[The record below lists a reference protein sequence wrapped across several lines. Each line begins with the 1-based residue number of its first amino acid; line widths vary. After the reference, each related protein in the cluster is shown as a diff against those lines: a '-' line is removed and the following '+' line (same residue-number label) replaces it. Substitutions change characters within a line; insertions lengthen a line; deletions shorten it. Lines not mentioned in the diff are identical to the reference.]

1 MRGDFPGSAPASA
14 PEPGDDPPDGGENRR
29 RRRALPLE
37 PKEPETHPSMNGNDP
52 IQILVVDDEAS
63 IRRLIDL
70 EISSENRVVTTAANA
85 REGMAKLRRRR
96 YDVAVLDIKLPDAN
110 GLELMAQF
118 QEVIPELEIVLV
130 TGFGDIDSA
139 VEAMR
144 MGAYDYITKPF
155 NLDRL
160 ELVIEKANQRVRLRR
175 ENRVLRHRQSAE
187 PNHKIIGQSPILD
200 DVRYM
205 IRKVAPTHVP
215 VLITGE
221 SGTGKNVVARN
232 IHQFSQRAEQP
243 LITKNCG
250 TLQKELIRSELFGY
264 RRGSFTGATESREGL
279 LVLADKGTLFL
290 DEVGELPMEVQA
302 SMLRVLENQ
311 TYRRVGGQDERQVD
325 IRFVFATNRNLSE
338 EVAAGRFSQALF
350 HRLNVFTIEMP
361 SLRARVEDI
370 PLLVEYFRCKLSMG
384 GPSCRISARAME
396 CLLAYQWPGNVR
408 ELQNVI
414 ERGIILSE
422 NGLLSERCL
431 PHELV
436 SAVRDTPRDSPFQ
449 SLEAMEKAHILRVL
463 KFAENNRAR
472 AAEILGI
479 GRKTLYRKLKKF
491 EMEEFGTT

>member
-1 MRGDFPGSAPASA
+1 
-14 PEPGDDPPDGGENRR
+14 
-29 RRRALPLE
+29 
-37 PKEPETHPSMNGNDP
+37 MNGADP
-52 IQILVVDDEAS
+52 IQILVVDDEKS

-70 EISSENRVVTTAANA
+70 EISSDHRVVATAANA
-85 REGMAKLRRRR
+85 REGLIKLRKQRF
-96 YDVAVLDIKLPDAN
+96 DVAVLDIMLPDAN
-110 GLELMAQF
+110 GLDLMIQF
-118 QEVIPELEIVLV
+118 QEMIPELEIILV

-175 ENRVLRHRQSAE
+175 ENRILRHHQSAK
-187 PNHKIIGQSPILD
+187 PNYKIIGQSPGLD

-205 IRKVAPTHVP
+205 VRKVAPTHVP

-232 IHQFSQRAEQP
+232 IHQLSGRAEQP

-279 LVLADKGTLFL
+279 LALANKGTLFL

-325 IRFVFATNRNLSE
+325 IRFLFATNRNLSE
-338 EVAAGRFSQALF
+338 EVSAGRFSQALF
-350 HRLNVFTIEMP
+350 HRLNVFTILLP
-361 SLRARVEDI
+361 PLRDRAEDI
-370 PLLVEYFRCKLSMG
+370 PLLVEYFREKLSEG
-384 GPSCRISARAME
+384 GPACRISARAME
-396 CLLAYQWPGNVR
+396 CLLAYHWPGNVR

-422 NGLLSERCL
+422 NGLVTERCL

-436 SAVRDTPRDSPFQ
+436 NAVRDTPRETPFQ
-449 SLEAMEKAHILRVL
+449 SLEELEKAHILRVL
-463 KFAENNRAR
+463 KFTEDNRVR

-479 GRKTLYRKLKKF
+479 GRKTLYRKLKKY
-491 EMEEFGTT
+491 EMEEFEAR

>member
-1 MRGDFPGSAPASA
+1 
-14 PEPGDDPPDGGENRR
+14 
-29 RRRALPLE
+29 
-37 PKEPETHPSMNGNDP
+37 MNGNDP
-52 IQILVVDDEAS
+52 IQILVVDDEQS

-70 EISSENRVVTTAANA
+70 EISSDYRVVTTAANA
-85 REGMAKLRRRR
+85 REGLAKLRQQR
-96 YDVAVLDIKLPDAN
+96 YDVAVLDIKLPDGN
-110 GLELMAQF
+110 GIDLMVQF
-118 QEVIPELEIVLV
+118 QEMVPELEIILV

-160 ELVIEKANQRVRLRR
+160 ELVIEKAFQRVRLRR
-175 ENRVLRHRQSAE
+175 ENRLLRHQQAPV
-187 PNHKIIGQSPILD
+187 PNYKIIGQSPGLD
-200 DVRYM
+200 DVRFM
-205 IRKVAPTHVP
+205 VRKVAPTHVP

-232 IHQFSQRAEQP
+232 IHQLSERAAQP

-264 RRGSFTGATESREGL
+264 RRGAFTGATESREGL
-279 LVLADKGTLFL
+279 LSLASKGTLFL
-290 DEVGELPMEVQA
+290 DEVGELPIEVQA

-325 IRFVFATNRNLSE
+325 IRFIFATNRNLSE
-338 EVAAGRFSQALF
+338 EVSAGRFSQALF
-350 HRLNVFTIEMP
+350 HRLNVFTIVLP
-361 SLRARVEDI
+361 PLRDRAEDI
-370 PLLVEYFRCKLSMG
+370 PLLVEYFREKLSMG
-384 GPSCRISARAME
+384 GPPCRISARAME

-422 NGLLSERCL
+422 NGLLTERCL

-436 SAVRDTPRDSPFQ
+436 NAVRETPRDSPFH
-449 SLEAMEKAHILRVL
+449 SLEEMERAHILRVL

-479 GRKTLYRKLKKF
+479 GRKTLYRKLKKYEMAEF
-491 EMEEFGTT
+491 EGI